1 MTEKHEDNET
11 SATLE
16 ERDFLENEEKI
27 EIAPVLEEASYYTI
41 GEYST
46 AEEKF
51 VEESEGETSE
61 PPDDEANYT
70 QLGVETESEASESEG
85 EASETSEEDALPPCY
100 SKYQ

>member
-1 MTEKHEDNET
+1 MNEKLEGNET

-16 ERDFLENEEKI
+16 ERDVLENEEKT

-46 AEEKF
+46 AEEQF
-51 VEESEGETSE
+51 VEESEGETSKS
-61 PPDDEANYT
+61 PDDEANYK
-70 QLGVETESEASESEG
+70 QLGVETEGEASESEG
-85 EASETSEEDALPPCY
+85 EASETSDEEALPPCY